1 MLGMFSYVRVDVW
14 RSPEGLWE
22 DALRSAPA
30 AVRPRIQLSR
40 IRTAKEALVILE
52 EAKNIAPN
60 DPSVASELGRVY
72 MQLEQPGE
80 ALKEF
85 GRALA
90 LAPRDPMAHNNR
102 GAALLALGIRDH
114 AEQDFR
120 RALELDPCLSQA
132 RENLAR
138 LKMGVDTPCKR

>member
-1 MLGMFSYVRVDVW
+1 
-14 RSPEGLWE
+14 
-22 DALRSAPA
+22 
-30 AVRPRIQLSR
+30 
-40 IRTAKEALVILE
+40 
-52 EAKNIAPN
+52 
-60 DPSVASELGRVY
+60 

-120 RALELDPCLSQA
+120 RALELDPCLRQA

-138 LKMGVDTPCKR
+138 MNLGVDTPCKR